1 MAAPVVARVDVLGGD
16 LHRMA
21 RSLVHGALPDANW
34 PASLLTWRWM
44 AAL

>member
-21 RSLVHGALPDANW
+21 RSLVHGR
-34 PASLLTWRWM
+34 LL
-44 AAL
+44 LVS